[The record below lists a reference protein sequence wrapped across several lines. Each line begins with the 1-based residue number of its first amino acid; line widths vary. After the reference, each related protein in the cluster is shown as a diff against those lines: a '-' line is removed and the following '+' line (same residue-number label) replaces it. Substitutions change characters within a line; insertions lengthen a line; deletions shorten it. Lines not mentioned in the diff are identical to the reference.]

1 MKIRFSYYKPKVL
14 KALFQNLILAL
25 LVSIGII
32 MILPFSWMVLSSFK
46 PESEFFVEATK
57 WLPQRWTL
65 DNYFRA
71 FKQLDFPIYFRN
83 TIIYAGSVALTQMLL
98 ASLAG
103 YAFARL
109 RFGGRDFFF
118 MLILS
123 TMMIPYQCRIIPTFI
138 MLRKWPLVGG
148 NNIFGVGG
156 TGFLDSFGGLI
167 LPSLSTAFGIFLLRQ
182 FFIIIPKGLED
193 AARIDGCSE
202 FQIYWRIML
211 PLAKPALAVI
221 ALFAIQWRWNEFL
234 WPLIITSSKK
244 VMTLQVA
251 IMSLKDM
258 FYVEWGMLMAS
269 VSLVVF
275 PLIIVFFFT
284 QKYFVRGIVLT
295 GMKG

>member
-1 MKIRFSYYKPKVL
+1 MRFGYSKPKIL
-14 KALFQNLILAL
+14 KALFRTLILAL
-25 LVSIGII
+25 LVCIGII
-32 MILPFSWMVLSSFK
+32 MILPFCWMILTSLK
-46 PESEFFVEATK
+46 PESEFFVEVTR

-71 FKQLDFPIYFRN
+71 FKQVDFPIYFRN
-83 TIIYAGSVALTQMLL
+83 TIIYAGSVALIQMIL

-103 YAFARL
+103 YAFGRL
-109 RFGGRDFFF
+109 RFPGRDFFF

-148 NNIFGVGG
+148 NNIWGVGG

-182 FFIIIPKGLED
+182 FFIIVPKGLED

-211 PLAKPALAVI
+211 PLAKAPLAVL

-244 VMTLQVA
+244 AMTLQVA
-251 IMSLKDM
+251 IMALKDM

-269 VSLVVF
+269 VSVVVL
-275 PLIIVFFFT
+275 PLIIAFVFT
-284 QKYFVRGIVLT
+284 QKYFVQGIVLT